1 MIIIGFSRAT
11 RVLYCCEFQKTG
23 DYIRIGK
30 RAFRRDKS
38 PIVFLWNR
46 PRWFYYRAIETCIRG
61 IQRVY
66 DVLQLKFIARIKRRY
81 IYIYYFVPQSLRLQ
95 IRFKIYKKF
104 ASIMGRNKYILIS
117 CEKCIFFEKNEIF
130 HLIGNID

>member
-81 IYIYYFVPQSLRLQ
+81 IYILFRPP
-95 IRFKIYKKF
+95 IITITNTFKIYKKF
-104 ASIMGRNKYILIS
+104 ASIMGWNKYILIS
-117 CEKCIFFEKNEIF
+117 CKKCIFFEKNEIF
-130 HLIGNID
+130 YLIGNIG